1 MARRRFE
8 VLDVVEIYQHWDAG
22 RPKAVIADSLGV
34 DVKTVRKYVRLAEQ
48 AGISPGVGYSREE
61 WSGLVRAWC
70 PELVDARQRSSTYA
84 LIAPYKERIEE
95 MLSASTVTTVHQ
107 RLRDEDGLSVGIS
120 SFRRYC
126 WAEFPDQGKRELAS
140 PPRPDVSPG
149 EEAQVDYGYLG
160 RIFDP
165 VAERWKKV
173 WAFVMVLA
181 FSRHMFVRPV
191 LKMDQAAWTEC
202 HVAAF
207 SYFGAVPHRLV
218 IDNLKTGVLKPD
230 IYDPKLNRS
239 YAELAAHYRLL
250 VDPARAAKP
259 KDKPRVERQMPYVR
273 DSFFS
278 GRDFA
283 DVAQMAGAAVVWTT
297 EVAGRRPHRS
307 LDGARPVDLF
317 SEIELPAMGPLPLIS
332 FELARWSRPK
342 VGPDCFVKV
351 GRALYTV
358 NWSHIGKV
366 LDARESTRT
375 VEVFDGD
382 KVVKTWPRI
391 ERGRQID
398 YGDYPPEKV
407 AFFMKNPAWCRH
419 RAKELGG
426 AAEQV
431 IESLLEGG
439 ALYNLRAAQGVIR
452 MADKY
457 GTARLQ
463 AACEKATLAGDPA
476 YRTIRNILQA
486 GVEDE
491 EEEVDSVP
499 SAPAH
504 LHGSE
509 QLFSHLEAGEAR

>member
-1 MARRRFE
+1 MARRSFE

-34 DVKTVRKYVRLAEQ
+34 DPKTVRKYVRLAEE

-61 WSGLVRAWC
+61 WSGLVRDWC
-70 PELVDARQRSSTYA
+70 PELVDPRERSSTYA
-84 LIAPYKERIEE
+84 LIAPYRERIEE
-95 MLSASTVTTVHQ
+95 MLKASTVTTVHQ
-107 RLRDEDGLSVGIS
+107 RLHDEDGLRVGIT

-126 WAEFPDQGKRELAS
+126 WAEFPDQRNRQLAT
-140 PPRPDVSPG
+140 PPRPEVDPG

-160 RIFDP
+160 RLFDP
-165 VAERWKKV
+165 VSERFRKV

-191 LKMDQAAWTEC
+191 LKMDQAAWTEA

-207 SYFGAVPHRLV
+207 AYFGAVPRRLV
-218 IDNLKTGVLKPD
+218 IDNLKTGVLRPD

-239 YAELAAHYRLL
+239 YAELAAHYRCL
-250 VDPARAAKP
+250 VDPARASKP

-273 DSFFS
+273 DSFYS
-278 GRDFA
+278 GRDFSCEA
-283 DVAQMAGAAVVWTT
+283 EMVAAARLWTS
-297 EVAGRRPHRS
+297 EVAGVRSHRS
-307 LDGARPVDLF
+307 LDGARPIEVF
-317 SEIELPAMGPLPLIS
+317 NEVELPAMLPLPLMT

-358 NWSHIGKV
+358 HWSHIGKV

-375 VEVFDGD
+375 VEVFEAD

-391 ERGRQID
+391 DRGRQID

-419 RAKELGG
+419 RADELGG
-426 AAEQV
+426 AAAEV
-431 IESLLEGG
+431 IASLLEGG

-457 GTARLQ
+457 GTWRLQ
-463 AACEKATLAGDPA
+463 AACRKALEASDPA
-476 YRTIRNILQA
+476 YRTIRNILAA
-486 GVEDE
+486 GVEDDEATE
-491 EEEVDSVP
+491 ESVP

-509 QLFSHLEAGEAR
+509 ELFSHLEVGEA